1 MYQNIFYQ
9 REKNL
14 IHLWDDK
21 LGYSTIPYKRYAY
34 KLDPNG
40 EFTTMYG
47 DKVSKTFKYSKDD
60 EGLFESDVNEITR
73 TLIDL
78 YGDSDDESTGH
89 VKMTYDIEIE
99 MESGMPDRMVATN
112 MITSIAMHDSV
123 TDKKYVLVID
133 KTGKMQRKETSGATV
148 YPFRDEADLLHKFL
162 NIYEEIKPTIITGW
176 NNNGFDNPYLYN
188 RLKRV
193 LGEAYANKLSPIGL
207 VYWSERQEKYI
218 FAGVSSMDY
227 LELYKKFTFSE
238 LPNYRLDTVARVELK
253 RGKVEYEGNLDQL
266 FSQDI
271 DKFIEYNL
279 VDVELVVDLD
289 KKLQFIDLARAICHV
304 GHVWYEDIQM
314 SSRYLEGAILTY
326 LRRKGLV
333 AQNKQRYEQGDSEDG
348 FTGAYV
354 KEPIPG
360 KYDWIYDLDLTSLY
374 PSIIM
379 TLNISPETKMSTVNN
394 WDYEKYMKGELEHLI
409 INGDKI
415 SLNNFKD
422 FLKESEFTISAN
434 GVLYRTDKIGCIPGI
449 LDTWFNERVKY
460 RKLESQYGNEGNME
474 LYSFYKRRQIVQKTL
489 LNSLY
494 GVLGLK
500 SFRFYDAENAE
511 AVTLSGQVVIKST
524 ASMTD
529 IKYNK
534 ELGGPEILV
543 ETVEGDNLTI
553 YPNTKLNVGDS
564 VIDGRDLV
572 ADGKYIKS
580 VNRKSD
586 EGSIS
591 YNIYI
596 DTDSVFF
603 PALPLLSNRNP
614 YWFKL
619 TDAEIIKEVDI
630 IAGEVQDFLNNF
642 YDILSAKVFNVKP
655 ERHRFKIK
663 KEFISRSGLWIAK
676 KRYAQWIVAEN
687 GIPIDKLDVKGLDVV
702 RSSYPA
708 AFRKFMGDTLL
719 NILKGHNEEQITNS
733 ILSFKDSMPNLST
746 VDVSKNSA
754 VKELS
759 KYEVKNKTALFQ
771 FKHGAPAHVKAA
783 ISHNILLKHYKC
795 SSKYEPMKNG
805 DKIKWCYLKT
815 NPFGLD
821 SLGFKGYGDAP
832 EIMDIVN
839 KYIDYDRIFDA
850 ELLNKL
856 IDFYNALGWDNPV
869 SNKKQAEKFF
879 SF

>member
-1 MYQNIFYQ
+1 MKK
-9 REKNL
+9 REL
-14 IHLWDDK
+14 
-21 LGYSTIPYKRYAY
+21 
-34 KLDPNG
+34 
-40 EFTTMYG
+40 
-47 DKVSKTFKYSKDD
+47 
-60 EGLFESDVNEITR
+60 
-73 TLIDL
+73 
-78 YGDSDDESTGH
+78 
-89 VKMTYDIEIE
+89 
-99 MESGMPDRMVATN
+99 
-112 MITSIAMHDSV
+112 
-123 TDKKYVLVID
+123 
-133 KTGKMQRKETSGATV
+133 ETSVV
-148 YPFRDEADLLHKFL
+148 YPFTDEADLLHKFI
-162 NIYEEIKPTIITGW
+162 NIYEEINPTIITGW
-176 NNNGFDNPYLYN
+176 NINGFDNPYLYN

-193 LGEAYANKLSPIGL
+193 LGETYANKLSPIGI
-207 VYWSERQEKYI
+207 VHWSERQEKYI

-238 LPNYRLDTVARVELK
+238 LPNYRLDTVAKVELK

-271 DKFIEYNL
+271 EKFIEYNL

-304 GHVWYEDIQM
+304 GHVPYEDVMM

-333 AQNKQRYEQGDSEDG
+333 SQNKQKYEGDNQDEK

-379 TLNISPETKMSTVNN
+379 TLNISPETKMAMVSN
-394 WDYEKYMKGELEHLI
+394 WDHEKYMKGEYEYVF

-415 SLNNFKD
+415 HIDKFKK
-422 FLKESEFTISAN
+422 FLEESQFTISAN

-460 RKLESQYGNEGNME
+460 RALESQYGKEGNME

-500 SFRFYDAENAE
+500 SFRFYDSDNAE
-511 AVTLSGQVVIKST
+511 AVTISGQAVIKST
-524 ASMTD
+524 AQMVD

-534 ELGGPEILV
+534 ELGGSEINVVL
-543 ETVEGDNLTI
+543 TDNTNLTI
-553 YPNTKLNVGDS
+553 YPNTILKIGDIEIKGS
-564 VIDGRDLV
+564 DINYTTPGV
-572 ADGKYIKS
+572 KS
-580 VNRKSD
+580 VKFTNKPQP
-586 EGSIS
+586 IS

-603 PALPLLSNRNP
+603 PALPLLANRNP
-614 YWFKL
+614 YWSKME
-619 TDAEIIKEVDI
+619 DKDIIKDVDI
-630 IAGEVQDFLNNF
+630 IAGEVQDYLNKF
-642 YDILSAKVFNVKP
+642 YDILASKVFNVESGK
-655 ERHRFKIK
+655 HRLKIK
-663 KEFISRSGLWIAK
+663 KEFISRAGIWIAK

-687 GIPIDKLDVKGLDVV
+687 GIAIDKLDVKGLDVV

-708 AFRKFMGDTLL
+708 AFRKFMSELLL
-719 NILKGHNEEQITNS
+719 NILKGHTEEKITND
-733 ILSFKDSMPNLST
+733 ILNFKDSMPKLNT
-746 VDVSKNSA
+746 IEVSKNSS

-759 KYEVKNKTALFQ
+759 KYEIKNKSSLFQ
-771 FKHGAPAHVKAA
+771 FKSGTPAHVKAA
-783 ISHNILLKHYKC
+783 ISHNVLLKYYQC
-795 SSKYEPMKNG
+795 PSKYEPMKNG

-856 IDFYNALGWDNPV
+856 IDFYNALNWDNPM